1 MGARARAPRRA
12 QADAA
17 ARIHPSY
24 PCRRP
29 AKRAPRRGG
38 AAYAPSVAEIDVRV
52 IPRARRDEVGGERG
66 GRLVVRLT
74 APPVDGA
81 ANAALCRFVARCAG
95 VPARRVSIVRG
106 QTSRDK
112 VVRVEGLTAAE
123 LRASM
128 TGAGG

>member
-1 MGARARAPRRA
+1 M
-12 QADAA
+12 
-17 ARIHPSY
+17 
-24 PCRRP
+24 
-29 AKRAPRRGG
+29 
-38 AAYAPSVAEIDVRV
+38 AEIDVRV
-52 IPRARRDEVGGERG
+52 IPRARRDEIGDERG
-66 GRLVVRLT
+66 GRLLIRLT

-81 ANAALCRFVARCAG
+81 ANAALCRLVARRAR

-128 TGAGG
+128 ASGRG

>member
-1 MGARARAPRRA
+1 
-12 QADAA
+12 
-17 ARIHPSY
+17 
-24 PCRRP
+24 
-29 AKRAPRRGG
+29 
-38 AAYAPSVAEIDVRV
+38 VAEIEVRV
-52 IPRARRDEVGGERG
+52 IARARRDEIGSERG
-66 GRLVVRLT
+66 GRLVIRLT

-81 ANAALCRFVARCAG
+81 ANAALCRLVARRVA

>member
-1 MGARARAPRRA
+1 M
-12 QADAA
+12 
-17 ARIHPSY
+17 
-24 PCRRP
+24 
-29 AKRAPRRGG
+29 
-38 AAYAPSVAEIDVRV
+38 AEIEVRV

-66 GRLVVRLT
+66 GRLLIRLT

-81 ANAALCRFVARCAG
+81 ANAALCRLVARRAG
-95 VPARRVSIVRG
+95 VPPRRVTIVRG

-128 TGAGG
+128 TSGRG